1 MALVRRAIG
10 RAQVPGAITPP
21 AIPHQGGGGAPAPG
35 QPGEMAAA
43 VPSMP
48 AKGWAMLSG
57 LGLAAAGAFGAWGV
71 NTMMQPSP
79 FQVGDSW
86 STFGALFVFAA
97 AVERVLE
104 PFSRWMPGRAEQERY
119 EKAVA
124 DMENGIPGATNAAAH
139 YKAAVD
145 SARASRGVIMWG
157 LATAIATVLSAGGGF
172 YILRALSANPNWSGV
187 AVWVDA
193 LVTGLVVGSGTK
205 PLHDVITKVQRQSA
219 VTQTPV

>member
-1 MALVRRAIG
+1 
-10 RAQVPGAITPP
+10 VPT
-21 AIPHQGGGGAPAPG
+21 PG
-35 QPGEMAAA
+35 QPPEMAAA

-48 AKGWAMLSG
+48 AKGWAMFAG
-57 LGLAAAGAFGAWGV
+57 LGLAAAGAFGAWSV

-124 DMENGIPGATNAAAH
+124 DMENGVPGATNAAAH

-172 YILRALSANPNWSGV
+172 YILRALSANPSWNGV

-219 VTQTPV
+219 VSQTPV